1 MNLRLNLNLIDQRR
15 SSKNPQL
22 WVAGCSFAHGFCL
35 KDINQR
41 YGQLVADHLNLP
53 VSFLTAPGSGIDW
66 AHDQLLRSDL
76 KEGDTV
82 LWGLT
87 SINRYSFFDG
97 PGSQPSIDGQERFVN
112 AWNLGTHALGLYEN
126 VLEKLYVTDSMFYRH
141 IRLIAQIRNMLKKLN
156 IRLIL
161 AFIEELSIELYH
173 SGLKEFL
180 ALNDDAIYLSSNNS
194 TIPMLNWPRK
204 PRTYL
209 DYATDKN
216 HPGPLQH
223 QQWGNQIIEYL
234 K

>member
-1 MNLRLNLNLIDQRR
+1 MNMNLNMDLVDQRR
-15 SSKNPQL
+15 YGKNPQL

-76 KEGDTV
+76 KKGDTV

-97 PGSQPSIDGQERFVN
+97 RERFVN
-112 AWNLGTHALGLYEN
+112 AWNLGTHALGHYEPF
-126 VLEKLYVTDSMFYRH
+126 LEKLYVTDSMFYRH

-161 AFIEELSIELYH
+161 AFIEELSIDLYH
-173 SGLKEFL
+173 DGLKEFL
-180 ALNDDAIYLSSNNS
+180 VLDDVVYLSSNNS
-194 TIPMLNWPRK
+194 TIPQTNWPRK